1 MVLCDCTLFIEGR
14 FSTLISWYAVKVT
27 QKIRLN
33 AFGLHRERNFETLEI
48 HTDKGESACLH
59 GRKKEGSTYRARPL
73 CDMRR
78 QKWRVELWL
87 KYSDWYWM
95 RVDHY
100 ENQQCRWPV
109 AKQNKQQPTHSKI
122 RRPLQREREDH
133 ARVNS
138 ENRNTWTKRTN
149 ITKKRVKRGS
159 RRMMVRITIQA
170 KRRTAT
176 TERELVIWSEW
187 RLRKSE
193 SGSTNTTTNTNVKN
207 HLSTTTSLMLQSQ
220 SHYIVNEIQL
230 ILETKNCIAK
240 AKPSENRNHQISQ
253 YDQIRSTSATWNFI
267 SHSNIHKVKTLIRW
281 QHTLHSLRQ

>member
-1 MVLCDCTLFIEGR
+1 
-14 FSTLISWYAVKVT
+14 
-27 QKIRLN
+27 
-33 AFGLHRERNFETLEI
+33 
-48 HTDKGESACLH
+48 
-59 GRKKEGSTYRARPL
+59 
-73 CDMRR
+73 
-78 QKWRVELWL
+78 
-87 KYSDWYWM
+87 M

-176 TERELVIWSEW
+176 TERELVI
-187 RLRKSE
+187 
-193 SGSTNTTTNTNVKN
+193 
-207 HLSTTTSLMLQSQ
+207 
-220 SHYIVNEIQL
+220 
-230 ILETKNCIAK
+230 
-240 AKPSENRNHQISQ
+240 
-253 YDQIRSTSATWNFI
+253 
-267 SHSNIHKVKTLIRW
+267 
-281 QHTLHSLRQ
+281 